1 MKKSILIVLA
11 VVAAAGL
18 AAMPAESKPKKQ
30 QKPRNVNI
38 VAVPKPRPT
47 GLKNVEVKLGLAM
60 AYDWWM
66 PAFIKMENGM
76 KGNLWAK
83 NLRTSYGGS
92 FMMGPELW
100 IRVGPAW
107 NMGLSAL
114 FGLSK
119 DRIKHTTQ
127 ALDNNL
133 LYLTIPQTMVSAF
146 IEDGTSRTR
155 RYETEASAAYSFH
168 KFFSLLFGARFRYI
182 DGSAKSQRFSTLY
195 WPISQTKLE
204 YNAWYVGPS
213 VGIGFYYKIKGFSIK
228 GGVSALIQGGTYYC
242 KNSFISPLY
251 GLIPFACIPDE
262 FAVAYLALGGAAD
275 LRFAYFIERIRVEV
289 WVGGRYAILPHVSL
303 YDAGSAYNGSY
314 QKGWIT
320 GELEQYGG
328 LNFGAAYKF

>member
-1 MKKSILIVLA
+1 MKKCILIVLA
-11 VVAAAGL
+11 VVLVAGPAAIP
-18 AAMPAESKPKKQ
+18 AASKPKKQ
-30 QKPRNVNI
+30 KPRNVTI
-38 VAVPKPRPT
+38 TAVPKPRPA

-60 AYDWWM
+60 AHDWWM
-66 PAFIKMENGM
+66 PSFARMENGM
-76 KGNLWAK
+76 KGNLTAR
-83 NLRTSYGGS
+83 NLRTSCGGS

-114 FGLSK
+114 IGLSK

-155 RYETEASAAYSFH
+155 RYEADASAAYSFH
-168 KFFSLLFGARFRYI
+168 KFFRLLFGARFRYI
-182 DGSAKSQRFSTLY
+182 DGSASFQRLSTLY
-195 WPISQTKLE
+195 FPISQTKQE

-213 VGIGFYYKIKGFSIK
+213 AGIGFYYGIKGFSIQA
-228 GGVSALIQGGTYYC
+228 GVSALIQGGTYYC

-251 GLIPFACIPDE
+251 GLVPFAYIPDE
-262 FAVAYLALGGAAD
+262 YAVAYLALGGAAD
-275 LRFAYFIERIRVEV
+275 LRLAYFINRIRLEV
-289 WVGGRYAILPHVSL
+289 WIGGRYAILPHVSL

-314 QKGWIT
+314 KKGWIT
-320 GELEQYGG
+320 GEFEQYGG

>member
-1 MKKSILIVLA
+1 MKKSILIFLAAA
-11 VVAAAGL
+11 VVAGL
-18 AAMPAESKPKKQ
+18 VAMPAASKPKKQ
-30 QKPRNVNI
+30 KPGNVNN
-38 VAVPKPRPT
+38 VAVPKPGPA
-47 GLKNVEVKLGLAM
+47 GLKNVEVKLGVAM

-66 PAFIKMENGM
+66 PAFIRMENGM

-83 NLRTSYGGS
+83 KVRTSYGGS
-92 FMMGPELW
+92 FMIGPELW

-133 LYLTIPQTMVSAF
+133 LYLTIPQNMLSAF
-146 IEDGTSRTR
+146 IENGISRTR
-155 RYETEASAAYSFH
+155 RYEAEASAAYSFH
-168 KFFSLLFGARFRYI
+168 KFFSLLFGVRFRYI
-182 DGSAKSQRFSTLY
+182 DGEGSSQRLSTLY
-195 WPISQTKLE
+195 FPISMSKME
-204 YNAWYVGPS
+204 YNAWYVGPTAG
-213 VGIGFYYKIKGFSIK
+213 VGFYYEVKGFSIK
-228 GGVSALIQGGTYYC
+228 AGVSALIQGGTYYC
-242 KNSFISPLY
+242 KNSFLSPLY
-251 GLIPFACIPDE
+251 GLAPFAFIPDE

-275 LRFAYFIERIRVEV
+275 LRLAYFIKRIRLEV

-314 QKGWIT
+314 KKGWIT